1 MPCDSACYN
10 LTAGQS
16 HRRRRGC
23 QDSRSNRRLH
33 HRRLVM
39 SMFTPT
45 ASSSFFA
52 GIGLWSVIW
61 SGVYKIE
68 SVAKMFGLG
77 RFVSKE
83 KILGWISGHKV
94 VTLIGTEAINFGVHG
109 VENPNS
115 VTMAIG

>member
-1 MPCDSACYN
+1 
-10 LTAGQS
+10 
-16 HRRRRGC
+16 
-23 QDSRSNRRLH
+23 
-33 HRRLVM
+33 M

-52 GIGLWSVIW
+52 GVGLWGVIW
-61 SGVYKIE
+61 SAVYKIE

-83 KILGWISGHKV
+83 KILRWISGHKV

-115 VTMAIG
+115 VTMAIGGTITNCVMIFIVLPIRNLIHRRKS